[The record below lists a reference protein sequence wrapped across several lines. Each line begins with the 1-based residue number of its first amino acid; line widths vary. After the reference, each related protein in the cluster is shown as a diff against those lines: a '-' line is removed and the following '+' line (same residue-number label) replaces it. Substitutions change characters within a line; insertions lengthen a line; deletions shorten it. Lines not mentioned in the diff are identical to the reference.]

1 MFGKFKKADT
11 AEAQNHA
18 LTDAARDAAHAAAT
32 SLRKPQIVTEIQRP
46 AAQVAADDKDVKR
59 RQRLDEI
66 KTEMHSRLLDNLNL
80 AALETAKEADLRS
93 EINAIVS
100 EQLGE
105 LGAVLN
111 REDRQTTFG
120 TSISEALRVYADEMR
135 DKRVMRAEEKA
146 STLPTKLTLG
156 TMIFCLPP
164 LLVILIGPS
173 IYGVVMDLQRGM

>member
-80 AALETAKEADLRS
+80 AELETGPVTVWCRSFDHVMCSKGEELWAQEERMNSAKMQCELR
-93 EINAIVS
+93 
-100 EQLGE
+100 
-105 LGAVLN
+105 
-111 REDRQTTFG
+111 
-120 TSISEALRVYADEMR
+120 
-135 DKRVMRAEEKA
+135 
-146 STLPTKLTLG
+146 
-156 TMIFCLPP
+156 
-164 LLVILIGPS
+164 
-173 IYGVVMDLQRGM
+173 